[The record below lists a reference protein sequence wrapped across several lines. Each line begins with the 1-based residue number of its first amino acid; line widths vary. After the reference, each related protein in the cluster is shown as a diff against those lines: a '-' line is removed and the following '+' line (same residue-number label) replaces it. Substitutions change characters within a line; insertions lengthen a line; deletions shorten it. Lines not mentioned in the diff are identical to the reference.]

1 MSLFHATIGDPNGSR
16 LVERS
21 VCLRNGVSLLTIH
34 GRLDKV
40 GVPLLDGSFRLGTLK
55 SLLIVDRHA
64 NGLIRFNQILV
75 TCVVINLLSAK
86 CILHLSSRS
95 KILAEPLAV
104 LILIFKQ
111 RNLLVRFFR

>member
-1 MSLFHATIGDPNGSR
+1 MSLFHATICDPNGGR

-21 VCLRNGVSLLTIH
+21 VCLRNGVSLLPIH
-34 GRLDKV
+34 GRLNKV
-40 GVPLLDGSFRLGTLK
+40 GVSLLDGSFRLGTLE

-64 NGLIRFNQILV
+64 NGLLGVNQILV

-104 LILIFKQ
+104 LI
-111 RNLLVRFFR
+111 